1 MRASV
6 PPDFHFLL
14 PLGTW
19 SDDTSLLLCVLDALS
34 IKYKYD
40 KQELPPMT
48 KEQTDSYKDN
58 IDKKI
63 YKQFKSDAIKWM
75 NAGKF
80 TNHGFKIP
88 FDIGNSCRK
97 GILAMMTG
105 VRNKTADDE
114 YSNGNGGLMRIP
126 PLAFFDFEDDEE
138 LLKYIKLFN
147 ECSHNHKVSH
157 IGCLIYIKL
166 AKNLIK
172 ENISIKEALIK
183 TVNSID
189 NEYKIKEY
197 ERIWNLSILDVGM
210 DEIRSSGYVVDTLEA
225 VIWSCANNST
235 YKDTV
240 LTAVNLLE
248 DTDTVAALSGFISAI
263 HHNDIPCEW
272 VKKIRKKEIITK
284 ICKKFS

>member
-1 MRASV
+1 MNDKLHNAVIGFAIGDIVGVPYEFKKRGKFECTDMRATV

-34 IKYKYD
+34 IKYKYN

-48 KEQTDSYKDN
+48 KEQIDSWKEN
-58 IDKKI
+58 IDQKI
-63 YKQFKSDAIKWM
+63 YKRFKSDAIKWM
-75 NAGKF
+75 TTGKF
-80 TNHGFKIP
+80 TNHGAKIP

-105 VRNKTADDE
+105 VKNKTANDE

-126 PLAFFDFEDDEE
+126 PLAFLDFKDDEE
-138 LLKYIKLFN
+138 LLEYIKLFN

-166 AKNLIK
+166 AMNLIK
-172 ENISIKEALIK
+172 GNLTIKEALIK

-189 NEYKIKEY
+189 EQYKIDC
-197 ERIWNLSILDVGM
+197 SFIL
-210 DEIRSSGYVVDTLEA
+210 E
-225 VIWSCANNST
+225 
-235 YKDTV
+235 
-240 LTAVNLLE
+240 
-248 DTDTVAALSGFISAI
+248 F
-263 HHNDIPCEW
+263 
-272 VKKIRKKEIITK
+272 
-284 ICKKFS
+284 